1 MENNIEIDSKLSN
14 GMVCENNLDC
24 KSNEC
29 LHGICVISNN
39 NNENIINIIHMIQL
53 NIQLI

>member
-29 LHGICVISNN
+29 LHGIC
-39 NNENIINIIHMIQL
+39 NI
-53 NIQLI
+53 